1 MIVDPSAI
9 LAILLD
15 ESEAVA
21 FAHALRDAETRRLST
36 AGYVETAIV
45 LEGRADAMAR
55 ESFED
60 FLRDFEIELEPVT
73 AEQAR
78 LARAAFRS
86 FGKGI
91 HPAGL
96 NYGDCFTYALA
107 KALREPVLFK
117 GNDFRQTDLIPA
129 V

>member
-1 MIVDPSAI
+1 MILDPSAL
-9 LAILLD
+9 LAILM
-15 ESEAVA
+15 EEPEADDFLAAIQRADRVV
-21 FAHALRDAETRRLST
+21 LSA
-36 AGYVETAIV
+36 AGYLEAAIV
-45 LEGRADAMAR
+45 VEGRGSPVAR
-55 ESFED
+55 ALLDTVLED
-60 FLRDFEIELEPVT
+60 FGIEVEPVT
-73 AEQAR
+73 FEQAR

-107 KALREPVLFK
+107 KALRQPVLFK